1 MKRRGVKNIVFALI
15 IISLLCSGCKPKYT
29 GEDYEA
35 IHTCEVVEDITQE
48 EIVSFENMLITYS
61 LTQNRLMEYGGMEYI
76 YPTICVFSDG
86 SVYCFK
92 QYLSMDDDNQVP
104 YFGMCSDDMW
114 SHMQEIY
121 YLGRLSGEELFDLTY
136 YISKV
141 DVNSGV
147 YNQIA
152 FPETVPCAE
161 RSIGGGYWLNAHFQ
175 IIYENENGEIK
186 RLGVQ
191 GVSHEGDRIR
201 VSYQIL
207 DSDALNAM
215 DILTESWFYE
225 TWLELIF
232 EEAE

>member
-1 MKRRGVKNIVFALI
+1 MKKRNIKSIIFGFI
-15 IISLLCSGCKPKYT
+15 IISLLCIGCKPKYT

-48 EIVSFENMLITYS
+48 EIVSFENMLIIYRF
-61 LTQNRLMEYGGMEYI
+61 TQNWVMEYMDMGYI
-76 YPTICVFSDG
+76 YPTICVFNDG

-92 QYLSMDDDNQVP
+92 QYLATDDENQVP

-114 SHMQEIY
+114 PNMQEIY